1 MAIVFPTSPSV
12 NETFTA
18 GSITYKW
25 DGDKWIGLGVTPADR
40 LVEGS
45 NSLEIDASNNLL
57 WSGGKVGFDAP
68 SPESKLEVRDSLA
81 TGVIIRSTNTQV
93 TNTNKALRIRI
104 NSDDNTFWVSHK
116 GFTQITINDDTDYNT
131 NTTNTSNTTNTVLT
145 LSNQSGS
152 DGTGVN
158 NYVGI
163 NFSVANGAT
172 STAQLQYV
180 RTGDNAGKFE
190 FKARNTATSYPNIMT
205 LLSNG
210 SVGIRTEPTTN
221 AALDIMQGYYSIM
234 YGATNGANGTRADN
248 TNKEGRIVQFHRDNE
263 EEPLGAIVT
272 FSQSTAGT
280 VNVGGGSSL
289 VNAAT
294 ETALFAAANATTTG
308 GTKILS
314 ATINGV
320 NISLPAAATLTP
332 LTLQNTTSGGDT
344 QVMVKAFANGG
355 GDAFI
360 RFDCGGSD
368 MTVGNFYQGTTNNQ
382 LCLGPI
388 GTGAATNNGIRID
401 GNGLVAIGDNATS
414 KLAGEL
420 QVINTTQT
428 QQTNDC
434 LVYLET
440 VGNDWTIRQNYNSG
454 SVISYFNYF
463 LKQGSTVGSITYDG
477 TNMIYGTGSDY
488 RLKENVVP
496 LTGAIDTVKL
506 LQPKE
511 FNFISNPDV
520 VVKGF
525 IAHELQEVIPYA
537 VSGEKDGLT
546 RNGEMEPQQVDLSK
560 LVPVLTA
567 ALQEALAE
575 IETLKGRLDA
585 AGL

>member
-1 MAIVFPTSPSV
+1 MAIVFPASPST
-12 NETFTA
+12 NDTFTA

-25 DGDKWIGLGVTPADR
+25 DGAKWIGLGVTPADR

-45 NSLEIDASNNLL
+45 NKLEITASNELQ
-57 WSGGKVGFDAP
+57 WTGG
-68 SPESKLEVRDSLA
+68 
-81 TGVIIRSTNTQV
+81 N
-93 TNTNKALRIRI
+93 
-104 NSDDNTFWVSHK
+104 
-116 GFTQITINDDTDYNT
+116 
-131 NTTNTSNTTNTVLT
+131 
-145 LSNQSGS
+145 
-152 DGTGVN
+152 
-158 NYVGI
+158 VGI
-163 NFSVANGAT
+163 GT
-172 STAQLQYV
+172 T
-180 RTGDNAGKFE
+180 
-190 FKARNTATSYPNIMT
+190 
-205 LLSNG
+205 
-210 SVGIRTEPTTN
+210 PTTN
-221 AALDIMQGYYSIM
+221 AALDINQGYYSIM
-234 YGATNGANGTRADN
+234 YGAVNGANGGRPDN
-248 TNKEGRIVQFHRDNE
+248 TNKEGRIVQYHRDNE

-272 FSQSTAGT
+272 FSQGTASN
-280 VNVGGGSSL
+280 VNIGGGSSL

-294 ETALFAAANATTTG
+294 ETALYAAADNVTTG

-314 ATINGV
+314 ATVDGV

-355 GDAFI
+355 GDAYF

-368 MTVGNFYQGTTNNQ
+368 FTVGNFYQGTTNNQ

-388 GTGAATNNGIRID
+388 GTGAATNNGIRVD
-401 GNGLVAIGDNATS
+401 GNGLVAIGDNPTG

-420 QVINTTQT
+420 QVINTTQN
-428 QQTNDC
+428 QQANDC
-434 LVYLET
+434 LVYFET
-440 VGNDWTIRQNYNSG
+440 TGNDWTIRQNYNST

-463 LKQGSTVGSITYDG
+463 LKQGATVGSITYDG

-488 RLKENVVP
+488 RLKENVVS

-525 IAHELQEVIPYA
+525 IAHELQEVVPYA

-546 RNGEMEPQQVDLSK
+546 RHGEMEPQQVDLSK

-567 ALQEALAE
+567 ALQEAIAE
-575 IETLKGRLDA
+575 IETLKARLDS